1 MTLIEDIKSIYDKSF
16 QVGGINID
24 NLVCKLHYRV
34 TVTVLVLFSFL
45 LSLGQVR
52 IHFFYLRSSPVKKTS
67 QKVRPFSGVKIW
79 GHLYGRGEGE
89 ISHMFTFILQHRRL
103 LSKMVHKRGRGSK
116 CPKIC
121 PHGLWMYPFKNLG
134 I

>member
-52 IHFFYLRSSPVKKTS
+52 IHFF
-67 QKVRPFSGVKIW
+67 
-79 GHLYGRGEGE
+79 
-89 ISHMFTFILQHRRL
+89 L
-103 LSKMVHKRGRGSK
+103 LD
-116 CPKIC
+116 
-121 PHGLWMYPFKNLG
+121 
-134 I
+134 